1 VIGELLPATVACSE
15 AFEDCGED
23 QLFPQ
28 ERALLGKSVERRRR
42 EFTTVRACAR
52 RALADLG
59 LPPTPVLP
67 GVRNAPRWP
76 DGIVGSMTHC
86 DGYRAAA
93 LARATD
99 MVTVGI
105 DAEPDLPLRAGVVES
120 IALPSELS
128 WVRAAAPGS
137 VHRDR
142 LLFSAKECVYKA
154 WYPMMRSELD
164 FDDAQIAFATQV
176 TDAAGS
182 SGTFDAR
189 VLRPARHSS
198 GRWVDAFCGRWA
210 ARRGLIVTTIALP
223 ATETLN
229 TTATAAGNQG
239 R

>member
-1 VIGELLPATVACSE
+1 MIGELLPAAVARAE
-15 AFEDCGED
+15 AFEDCSED
-23 QLFPQ
+23 ELFPQ
-28 ERALLGKSVERRRR
+28 ERKLLGNSVERRRR

-93 LARATD
+93 LARAAE

-105 DAEPDLPLRAGVVES
+105 DAEPDLPLRPGVVES

-128 WVRAAAPGS
+128 WVRAAVPGA

-164 FDDAQIAFATQV
+164 FEDAEIAFATQTV
-176 TDAAGS
+176 DPAGS
-182 SGTFDAR
+182 SGTFTAQ
-189 VLRPARHSS
+189 VLRPARHAS
-198 GRWVDAFCGRWA
+198 GRWMDAFCGRWTA
-210 ARRGLIVTTIALP
+210 SRGLIVTTIALP
-223 ATETLN
+223 AAE
-229 TTATAAGNQG
+229 

>member
-1 VIGELLPATVACSE
+1 MIGELLPAAVARAE

-23 QLFPQ
+23 ELFPQ
-28 ERALLGKSVERRRR
+28 ERELLGSSVDRRRR
-42 EFTTVRACAR
+42 EFTTVRSCAR

-59 LPPTPVLP
+59 LPPVPVLP

-76 DGIVGSMTHC
+76 NGIVGSMTHC

-93 LARATD
+93 LARAAD

-137 VHRDR
+137 AHRDR
-142 LLFSAKECVYKA
+142 LLFSAKESVYKA
-154 WYPMMRSELD
+154 WYPMMRTELD
-164 FDDAQIAFATQV
+164 FDDAEIAFVTEA
-176 TDAAGS
+176 TDATGS
-182 SGTFDAR
+182 SGTFHAR

-198 GRWVDAFCGRWA
+198 GRWVDSFSGRWA
-210 ARRGLIVTTIALP
+210 AGRGLLVTAIALP
-223 ATETLN
+223 ATE
-229 TTATAAGNQG
+229 